1 MSQIMTVAQSRLVAL
16 QHDETQRTPMVGT
29 KHLIA
34 KDNACVFENS
44 PEVAEEKSTH
54 CHKKVI
60 EMQRDKCQEL
70 GLLETN
76 TFLAITAVLQD
87 NEKDILV
94 SKYNKHT
101 LVAKQSLASLVL
113 LELATMT
120 LTKCPLSFTLC
131 LQCRW
136 GTSQTNNQIVPI
148 YSSAR
153 VHLKIEIC
161 KHGSLCHVSH
171 DANEMMGNYGV
182 IDETKLQSRFLKEFA
197 SLSLQPKNFHGWDSR
212 VSYGSRNLKL

>member
-1 MSQIMTVAQSRLVAL
+1 M
-16 QHDETQRTPMVGT
+16 
-29 KHLIA
+29 
-34 KDNACVFENS
+34 
-44 PEVAEEKSTH
+44 
-54 CHKKVI
+54 
-60 EMQRDKCQEL
+60 
-70 GLLETN
+70 
-76 TFLAITAVLQD
+76 
-87 NEKDILV
+87 
-94 SKYNKHT
+94 
-101 LVAKQSLASLVL
+101 
-113 LELATMT
+113 
-120 LTKCPLSFTLC
+120 SFTLC

-197 SLSLQPKNFHGWDSR
+197 SLSLQPKNFHGWDSS
-212 VSYGSRNLKL
+212 VLASMVDDK